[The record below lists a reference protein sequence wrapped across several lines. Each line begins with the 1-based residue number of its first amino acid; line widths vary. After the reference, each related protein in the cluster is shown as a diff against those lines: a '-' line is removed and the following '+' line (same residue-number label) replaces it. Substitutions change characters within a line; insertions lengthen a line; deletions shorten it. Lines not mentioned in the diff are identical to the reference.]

1 MPREAVRQRQEA
13 VRRAPCHIP
22 AQSVSSARFLQVLI
36 LRRETTRQ
44 LNTYTI
50 EQFWRTRLRDAH
62 RVEAPLVPG
71 WRYVDAGLS
80 TFKEAPLTL
89 SNSLTDVPDPESA
102 PLLLVSAPGAV
113 GKTTLAKQLAF
124 RTDSIYLNL
133 AETGPVGDNTLS
145 GWLLQSQLAPYW
157 QEGSIALLIDGLDE
171 ARLRVTQEAFEA
183 FLSDVAELATTRSI
197 PTVLFGRT
205 GAIEDTWLVL
215 ADQNME
221 APVFEIGYYVL
232 PDAIAFA
239 QDIIRHQCGSDAHLG
254 VRLTATELLVSNLRE
269 QTEQDGDRFA
279 GYAPVL
285 SAVAE
290 RVAADSNPGALVS
303 EIDSGSTSVTL
314 QSVVDAILNR
324 EQRKLSSLT
333 FEDATLGNE
342 LYVPREQLDHLVAKR
357 YGTSRPLAA
366 PRMSNNDRDVYERAL
381 ETWVPE
387 HPFLG
392 GGTGSSPS
400 AVFDAAIT
408 SHALAN
414 AKAADAAVQREFR
427 RRANPFL
434 SVFYPHPRTSV
445 YGSESVYLPPDH
457 IGIVYDSVRARL
469 ALSEAAC
476 LLVAEDGFTSDIEE
490 PVHMR
495 VEISIVRTDEER
507 HERPLLTFNSK
518 ATAPICL
525 GPHLADIDI
534 YLPRGHVRMGVGTEV
549 TLVAPIHIECEYLE
563 LDADKMIVE
572 ASPRETFADAVM
584 LTGQDSDVSIARSPL
599 VRRNVHLCVSWP
611 GSKVYPWR
619 QYAVDVDRGDE
630 QQFVHERRVRE
641 GLQRLRRFV
650 TAFRA
655 RGKRKL
661 ARIKD
666 KIESPRMLK
675 GVGQKILN
683 AMIEEGIVHMEG
695 KMYVLDASTL
705 GSVAGVNYVEC
716 ARQRFGDQAIEFVDR
731 ATREAD

>member
-1 MPREAVRQRQEA
+1 
-13 VRRAPCHIP
+13 
-22 AQSVSSARFLQVLI
+22 
-36 LRRETTRQ
+36 
-44 LNTYTI
+44 
-50 EQFWRTRLRDAH
+50 
-62 RVEAPLVPG
+62 
-71 WRYVDAGLS
+71 
-80 TFKEAPLTL
+80 
-89 SNSLTDVPDPESA
+89 
-102 PLLLVSAPGAV
+102 
-113 GKTTLAKQLAF
+113 
-124 RTDSIYLNL
+124 
-133 AETGPVGDNTLS
+133 
-145 GWLLQSQLAPYW
+145 
-157 QEGSIALLIDGLDE
+157 
-171 ARLRVTQEAFEA
+171 
-183 FLSDVAELATTRSI
+183 
-197 PTVLFGRT
+197 
-205 GAIEDTWLVL
+205 
-215 ADQNME
+215 ME
-221 APVFEIGYYVL
+221 AAILEIGYYVL

-239 QDIIRHQCGSDAHLG
+239 QNLIQHQCGSDAHLD
-254 VRLTATELLVSNLRE
+254 VRLTAAELLVSNLRE

-290 RVAADSNPGALVS
+290 RVIADSNPGALVS

-314 QSVVDAILNR
+314 QSVIDAILNR
-324 EQRKLSSLT
+324 EQRKFRSLTT
-333 FEDATLGNE
+333 FEDATLGDK
-342 LYVPREQLDHLVAKR
+342 LYVPREQLDHLVARR
-357 YGTSRPLAA
+357 YGTTRPLNA

-414 AKAADAAVQREFR
+414 PEATDAAVQREFR

-434 SVFYPHPRTSV
+434 SAFYPHPQASV
-445 YGSESVYLPPDH
+445 YVSESIHLPPDH

-469 ALSEAAC
+469 ALSETAC
-476 LLVAEDGFTSDIEE
+476 LLVAEDGFRSDIEN

-495 VEISIVRTDEER
+495 VEISIVRTDER
-507 HERPLLTFNSK
+507 RQERPLLTFSTK

-525 GPHLADIDI
+525 GAHLADIDI
-534 YLPRGHVRMGVGTEV
+534 YLPHGRVRMGVGAEV
-549 TLVAPIHIECEYLE
+549 TLVAPISIECKHLE
-563 LDADKMIVE
+563 LDAEKMIVE
-572 ASPRETFADAVM
+572 ASPRETFAGAVM
-584 LTGQDSDVSIARSPL
+584 LTGRDADVAISRSPL

-619 QYAVDVDRGDE
+619 QYAVDFDRGDE
-630 QQFVHERRVRE
+630 QQVVHEARVRE

-655 RGKRKL
+655 RGKGKL
-661 ARIKD
+661 ARIRD

-675 GVGQKILN
+675 GVGRKILN
-683 AMIEEGIVHMEG
+683 AMIEEGVVYIEG

-705 GSVAGVNYVEC
+705 GSVAGVDYVGC
-716 ARQRFGDQAIEFVDR
+716 ARQQFGDKAIKFVDR